1 MTDGCDVD
9 GEVMG
14 LWANIESQIYKA
26 IGTGKAAGAQNGV
39 PSRQGTGQATGG
51 LDGYQQEFVA
61 NIERRGAGTDG
72 MEVFDVFE
80 PG

>member
-9 GEVMG
+9 AEVMG

-26 IGTGKAAGAQNGV
+26 IGTGKTAAVQNGM
-39 PSRQGTGQATGG
+39 PNRQGSGQANGG

-61 NIERRGAGTDG
+61 NIER
-72 MEVFDVFE
+72 
-80 PG
+80 

>member
-9 GEVMG
+9 ADVMG

-26 IGTGKAAGAQNGV
+26 VGTGKTAAAQNGM
-39 PSRQGTGQATGG
+39 PSRQQTGQATGG

-61 NIERRGAGTDG
+61 SIER
-72 MEVFDVFE
+72 
-80 PG
+80 